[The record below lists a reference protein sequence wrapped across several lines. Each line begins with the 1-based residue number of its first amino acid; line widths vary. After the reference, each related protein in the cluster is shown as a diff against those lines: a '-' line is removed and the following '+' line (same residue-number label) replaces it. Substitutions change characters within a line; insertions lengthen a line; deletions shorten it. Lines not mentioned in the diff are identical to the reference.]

1 MPLIKRLPHRRGFTN
16 IFRVQYNVVNVGKL
30 AAFAPGTEVSPTELV
45 QAGLISTTNR
55 PTKILGHGEIRHPL
69 QVTASKFSASA
80 EKKILAAGG
89 QAIRA

>member
-30 AAFAPGTEVSPTELV
+30 AAFAPGTDVTPAELL
-45 QAGLISTTNR
+45 QAGLISTLDR
-55 PTKILGHGEIRHPL
+55 PTKVLGHGEIRHPL
-69 QVTASKFSASA
+69 QVTASKFSESA

-89 QAIRA
+89 QARQA